1 MLKDFRR
8 LFTLCCIGIGA
19 LTVQSASGQIEI
31 RLEPDA
37 TVGSDTVWV
46 DVRLV
51 AKRDSLETAISS
63 FQFRVVTDFGVRFMG
78 SETGYSLVEKEGWMS
93 RHNLENGRVGG
104 FSSSLDAIETDGV
117 LIRLQFL
124 VLPTDTPRKV
134 ELLEFRL
141 NSGKPDHFPAI
152 PSLSLNLINH
162 QE

>member
-1 MLKDFRR
+1 MKN
-8 LFTLCCIGIGA
+8 LFGLFILCCLGISG
-19 LTVQSASGQIEI
+19 LTVRLANGQIEV

-51 AKRDSLETAISS
+51 AKTDSLETAISS
-63 FQFRVVTDFGVRFMG
+63 FQFRVVTDFGARFLG
-78 SETGYSLVEKEGWMS
+78 SETRYSLVEKEGWMS
-93 RHNLENGRVGG
+93 RHSLDNGRVGG

-124 VLPTDTPRKV
+124 VLGTDTHGNLK
-134 ELLEFRL
+134 LKEFRL
-141 NSGKPDHFPAI
+141 NSGKPDHFPAV
-152 PSLSLNLINH
+152 PSLSLHLIRH